1 MEKFTKLGLSK
12 ELTDVLKR
20 AGFKDPTE
28 IQEQAIPPAIAG
40 KDIIGGS
47 ETGSG
52 KTLAF
57 ASAIIEN
64 LVPNKEIQAIILTP
78 TRELAVQ
85 VANSIRDFS
94 QNKNLHVLAVYGG
107 VRIETQINKIPITDI
122 LVGTPGRIIDHLN
135 RRTLRLNKVKFLV
148 LDEVDR
154 MFDMGFSRDVEKIIN
169 ECPKERQTMMFS
181 ATISADLDYFAKKYT
196 KNPVRISLKPYVDP
210 LNLKQVYYDVPDHK
224 KFSLLVSLLKKEN
237 ADLVM
242 VFCNTRRNVDF
253 IADNLIRSGIHAKAI
268 HGGLE
273 QKKRIRVLEEFH
285 KKGLGVLVCTDVA
298 ARGLDIKG
306 VTHIYNYDT
315 PIESKDYI
323 HRIGR
328 TARAGKQ
335 GKAITILASRD
346 YENFRNLTESKEI
359 KITPERMPQ
368 LEIVRIKIDSQPR
381 ENRFNKNP
389 RNNFNK
395 TPRRFNN
402 ENHSRNNNP
411 RKYNNE
417 SRPRTNNPRKYNND
431 KPRRFNNESK
441 PRTNNYGP
449 KRSNNE
455 SRPRE
460 YNKNPS
466 KKYGDNARPKRNSD
480 DKPRSSYN
488 RKPTSRRPLNK
499 RNNNF
504 KSSGRRY

>member
-12 ELTDVLKR
+12 ELTDVLKK

-64 LVPNKEIQAIILTP
+64 LKPNREIQAIILTP

-94 QNKNLHVLAVYGG
+94 QNKNIHVLAVYGG
-107 VRIETQINKIPITDI
+107 VRIETQINKIPSTDI

-154 MFDMGFSRDVEKIIN
+154 MFDMGFSKDVEKIIN

-181 ATISADLDYFAKKYT
+181 ATISQDLDYFAKKYT
-196 KNPVRISLKPYVDP
+196 KNPVKISLKPYVDP
-210 LNLKQVYYDVPDHK
+210 SNLKQVYYDVPDHK

-253 IADNLIRSGIHAKAI
+253 IADNLIRIGINAKAI

-306 VTHIYNYDT
+306 VTHIYNYDV
-315 PIESKDYI
+315 PIEPKDYI

-335 GKAITILASRD
+335 GKAITILASRN
-346 YENFRNLTESKEI
+346 YENFGNLTQSKEI
-359 KITPERMPQ
+359 KITSERMPQ
-368 LEIVRIKIDSQPR
+368 LEIVRIKIDSQGR
-381 ENRFNKNP
+381 NNRFNKNP

-395 TPRRFNN
+395 TPRRNTSENNTRRFSNNNRPRNNTN
-402 ENHSRNNNP
+402 ENSQKRFGSDNRPRNNNSNP

-417 SRPRTNNPRKYNND
+417 NNPRGFSSDN
-431 KPRRFNNESK
+431 R
-441 PRTNNYGP
+441 P
-449 KRSNNE
+449 KRFSSND
-455 SRPRE
+455 RPR
-460 YNKNPS
+460 
-466 KKYGDNARPKRNSD
+466 RNSD
-480 DKPRSSYN
+480 DRPRNSYN
-488 RKPTSRRPLNK
+488 RKPDFRRPLNK
-499 RNNNF
+499 RSNNF
-504 KSSGRRY
+504 RSSSRRRY

>member
-12 ELTDVLKR
+12 ELTDVLKK

-28 IQEQAIPPAIAG
+28 IQEQAIPPAMAG

-64 LVPNKEIQAIILTP
+64 LKPNREIQAIILTP

-94 QNKNLHVLAVYGG
+94 QNKNIHVLAVYGG
-107 VRIETQINKIPITDI
+107 VRIETQINKIPTTDI

-135 RRTLRLNKVKFLV
+135 RRTLKLNKVKFLV

-154 MFDMGFSRDVEKIIN
+154 MFDMGFSKDVEKIIN

-181 ATISADLDYFAKKYT
+181 ATISQDLDYFAKKYT
-196 KNPVRISLKPYVDP
+196 KNPVKISLKPYVDP
-210 LNLKQVYYDVPDHK
+210 SNLKQVYYDVPDHK

-253 IADNLIRSGIHAKAI
+253 IADNLIRIGINAKAI

-306 VTHIYNYDT
+306 VTHIYNYDV
-315 PIESKDYI
+315 PIEPKDYI

-335 GKAITILASRD
+335 GKAITILASRN
-346 YENFRNLTESKEI
+346 YENFGNLTQSKEI
-359 KITPERMPQ
+359 KITSERMPQ
-368 LEIVRIKIDSQPR
+368 LEIVRIKIDSQGR
-381 ENRFNKNP
+381 NNRFNKNP

-395 TPRRFNN
+395 TPRRNTSENNTRRFSNNNRPRNNTN
-402 ENHSRNNNP
+402 ENSQKRFGSDNRPRNNNSNP

-417 SRPRTNNPRKYNND
+417 NNPRGFSSDN
-431 KPRRFNNESK
+431 R
-441 PRTNNYGP
+441 P
-449 KRSNNE
+449 KRFSSND
-455 SRPRE
+455 RPR
-460 YNKNPS
+460 
-466 KKYGDNARPKRNSD
+466 RNSD
-480 DKPRSSYN
+480 DRPRNSYN
-488 RKPTSRRPLNK
+488 RKPDFRRPVTK
-499 RNNNF
+499 RSNNF
-504 KSSGRRY
+504 RSSGRR

>member
-12 ELTDVLKR
+12 ELTDVLKK

-28 IQEQAIPPAIAG
+28 IQEQAIPPAMAG

-64 LVPNKEIQAIILTP
+64 LKPNREIQAIILTP

-94 QNKNLHVLAVYGG
+94 QNKNIHVLAVYGG
-107 VRIETQINKIPITDI
+107 VRIETQINKIPSTDI

-154 MFDMGFSRDVEKIIN
+154 MFDMGFSKDVEKIIN

-181 ATISADLDYFAKKYT
+181 ATISQDLDYFAKKYT
-196 KNPVRISLKPYVDP
+196 KNPVKISLKPYVDP
-210 LNLKQVYYDVPDHK
+210 SNLKQVYYDVPDHK

-253 IADNLIRSGIHAKAI
+253 IADNLIRIGINAKAI

-306 VTHIYNYDT
+306 VTHIYNYDV
-315 PIESKDYI
+315 PIEPKDYI

-335 GKAITILASRD
+335 GKAITILASRN
-346 YENFRNLTESKEI
+346 YENFGNLTQSKEI
-359 KITPERMPQ
+359 KITSERMPQ
-368 LEIVRIKIDSQPR
+368 LEIVRIKIDSQGR
-381 ENRFNKNP
+381 NNRFNKNP

-395 TPRRFNN
+395 TPRRNTSENNTRRFSNNNRPRNNTN
-402 ENHSRNNNP
+402 ENSQKRFGSDNRPRNNNSNP

-417 SRPRTNNPRKYNND
+417 NNPRGFSSDN
-431 KPRRFNNESK
+431 R
-441 PRTNNYGP
+441 P
-449 KRSNNE
+449 KRFSSND
-455 SRPRE
+455 RPR
-460 YNKNPS
+460 
-466 KKYGDNARPKRNSD
+466 RNSD
-480 DKPRSSYN
+480 DRPRNSYN
-488 RKPTSRRPLNK
+488 RKPDFRRPLNK
-499 RNNNF
+499 RSNNF
-504 KSSGRRY
+504 RSSSRRRY

>member
-12 ELTDVLKR
+12 ELTDVLKK

-28 IQEQAIPPAIAG
+28 IQEQAIPPAMAG

-64 LVPNKEIQAIILTP
+64 LKPNREIQAIILTP

-94 QNKNLHVLAVYGG
+94 QNKNIHVLAVYGG
-107 VRIETQINKIPITDI
+107 VRIETQINKIPTTDI

-135 RRTLRLNKVKFLV
+135 RRTLKLNKVKFLV

-154 MFDMGFSRDVEKIIN
+154 MFDMGFSKDVEKIIN

-181 ATISADLDYFAKKYT
+181 ATISQDLDYFAKKYT
-196 KNPVRISLKPYVDP
+196 KNPVKISLKPYVDP
-210 LNLKQVYYDVPDHK
+210 SNLKQVYYDVPDHK

-253 IADNLIRSGIHAKAI
+253 IADNLIRIGINAKAI

-306 VTHIYNYDT
+306 VTHIYNYDV
-315 PIESKDYI
+315 PIEPKDYI

-335 GKAITILASRD
+335 GKAITILASRN
-346 YENFRNLTESKEI
+346 YENFGNLTQSKEI
-359 KITPERMPQ
+359 KITSERMPQ
-368 LEIVRIKIDSQPR
+368 LEIVRIKIDSQGR
-381 ENRFNKNP
+381 NNRFNKNP

-395 TPRRFNN
+395 TPRRNTSENNTRRFSNNNRPRNNTN
-402 ENHSRNNNP
+402 ENSQKRFGSDNRPRNNNSNP

-417 SRPRTNNPRKYNND
+417 NNPRGFSSDN
-431 KPRRFNNESK
+431 R
-441 PRTNNYGP
+441 P
-449 KRSNNE
+449 KRFSSND
-455 SRPRE
+455 RPR
-460 YNKNPS
+460 
-466 KKYGDNARPKRNSD
+466 RNSD
-480 DKPRSSYN
+480 DRPRNSYN
-488 RKPTSRRPLNK
+488 RKPDFRRPLNK
-499 RNNNF
+499 RSNNF
-504 KSSGRRY
+504 RSSSRRRY